1 MRYMLKT
8 AELFD
13 LAHSLAGEYLA
24 KTCYPYEALA
34 HISEWIVAIGERLP
48 PSRYEKKGD
57 GLWIARTARLA
68 PTVSI
73 TGPCIVGEEA
83 ELRHCAFV
91 RGGALIGRGC
101 VVGNSTE
108 LKNCILF
115 DRAQVPHFNY
125 VGDSIL
131 GARSHFGAGVITAN
145 VRADRKDV
153 ALHTPDGKIDT
164 GRYKVGAMVGDGA
177 EIGCGAVLAPGA
189 VVGRESIVY
198 PLSLVRGCVPS
209 HAILKSDKS
218 IIKRE

>member
-1 MRYMLKT
+1 MRYTLKT

-13 LAHSLAGEYLA
+13 LSRSLAGECLE
-24 KTCYPYEALA
+24 KTRYPHEALA
-34 HISEWIVAIGERLP
+34 HIAEWIVAIGEHLP
-48 PSRYEKKGD
+48 PSRYEKRGD
-57 GLWIARTARLA
+57 GLWISRTARIA
-68 PTVSI
+68 PSAFV
-73 TGPCIVGEEA
+73 TGPCIIDEAA
-83 ELRHCAFV
+83 ELRHGAYV
-91 RGGALIGRGC
+91 RGGVLIGARA

-115 DRAQVPHFNY
+115 DRVQVPHFNY

-131 GARSHFGAGVITAN
+131 GHRAHFGAGVIASN
-145 VRADRKDV
+145 VRADRGNV
-153 ALHTPDGKIDT
+153 VLHTSDGEIDT

-177 EIGCGAVLAPGA
+177 EIGCGAVLAPGS

-198 PLSLVRGCVPS
+198 PQVLVRGCVPA